1 MKASKAEKPSR
12 LQAAVLALM
21 GMDWRTFDS
30 HVPAGTDTAGQ
41 NITPN
46 SVMTLSAA
54 WACTRIIAESIGTLP
69 LQLYERTDSG
79 RRLATEHPL
88 YRILHFSPNAEST
101 ASTYWE
107 AKSAAL
113 LNQGNGISEKQL
125 IGGRLVGLKF
135 LSPDRLSRRRVANGN
150 YQFFYRE
157 DNGVQR
163 QVQDSR
169 IFHVPGFSLDG
180 RWGVSA
186 ISYGAKVFGSALAA
200 SQAANSTF
208 EKGLQPSIYFQIERT
223 LRKEQREEFRENL
236 KQIRGSMQAGNSPLL
251 EGGMTAEALGINPKD
266 AQLLESRGFSVE
278 EVCRWYLVDPSMVG
292 HGGKDSNWGTGLEQK
307 MLRFITFTLR
317 PWLRRIEQAIN
328 KSLLSPQDQGRY
340 YAEFAIEGL
349 LRGDSAARAALYSV
363 MVNNGIWTRDEVR
376 EKENMPRRGGNAD
389 VLTVQSAMVPL
400 DNIGDMAS
408 GDSARAALKAWLD
421 DQDDAESKKG
431 PYNEVA

>member
-1 MKASKAEKPSR
+1 
-12 LQAAVLALM
+12 
-21 GMDWRTFDS
+21 
-30 HVPAGTDTAGQ
+30 
-41 NITPN
+41 
-46 SVMTLSAA
+46 
-54 WACTRIIAESIGTLP
+54 
-69 LQLYERTDSG
+69 
-79 RRLATEHPL
+79 
-88 YRILHFSPNAEST
+88 
-101 ASTYWE
+101 
-107 AKSAAL
+107 
-113 LNQGNGISEKQL
+113 
-125 IGGRLVGLKF
+125 
-135 LSPDRLSRRRVANGN
+135 
-150 YQFFYRE
+150 
-157 DNGVQR
+157 
-163 QVQDSR
+163 
-169 IFHVPGFSLDG
+169 
-180 RWGVSA
+180 
-186 ISYGAKVFGSALAA
+186 
-200 SQAANSTF
+200 
-208 EKGLQPSIYFQIERT
+208 
-223 LRKEQREEFRENL
+223 
-236 KQIRGSMQAGNSPLL
+236 
-251 EGGMTAEALGINPKD
+251 MTAEALGINPKD